1 MQGENS
7 MKRKTIIIALLPV
20 ILLTFGYCKK
30 AVRGGLTDNYG
41 YASSTASY
49 QESGF
54 VLGYEEPAGVEGQA
68 DRLQSKSRQGSD
80 GDSISADLSNVER
93 KLVKRADIVIKVENL
108 AKADVSVTELMKKYD
123 AYAAIT
129 NNHEASNHYSLR
141 VPSKAYDIF
150 LTEMNGMGRLIR
162 RSEYTDDVTLRY
174 YDLEGRLET
183 KRELLRTFQS
193 YLRRASNIE
202 EILAVES
209 RISELQYDI
218 EGTGKQLR
226 DLANRIDYATIDLAL
241 LGPAAASDRSET
253 FGERIGQMFG
263 SFGGFLSGVAVVI
276 IGIVIYGVP
285 ILLLL
290 AVFFWLFFGK
300 IGLMR
305 KLWLVV
311 KSKK

>member
-1 MQGENS
+1 M
-7 MKRKTIIIALLPV
+7 
-20 ILLTFGYCKK
+20 
-30 AVRGGLTDNYG
+30 
-41 YASSTASY
+41 
-49 QESGF
+49 
-54 VLGYEEPAGVEGQA
+54 
-68 DRLQSKSRQGSD
+68 
-80 GDSISADLSNVER
+80 
-93 KLVKRADIVIKVENL
+93 
-108 AKADVSVTELMKKYD
+108 
-123 AYAAIT
+123 
-129 NNHEASNHYSLR
+129 
-141 VPSKAYDIF
+141 
-150 LTEMNGMGRLIR
+150 
-162 RSEYTDDVTLRY
+162 
-174 YDLEGRLET
+174 
-183 KRELLRTFQS
+183 LRTFQS

-276 IGIVIYGVP
+276 IGIVIYGIP

-290 AVFFWLFFGK
+290 AAFFWLFFGK